1 MTTNTKVYAARVKM
15 NGGVYP
21 TTVTARSTA
30 EARIMLE
37 ALYGSGSV
45 ISING

>member
-1 MTTNTKVYAARVKM
+1 MTKVYRARVKM
-15 NGGVYP
+15 KGGIYP

-37 ALYGSGSV
+37 HLHGTGSV
-45 ISING
+45 ISIDP